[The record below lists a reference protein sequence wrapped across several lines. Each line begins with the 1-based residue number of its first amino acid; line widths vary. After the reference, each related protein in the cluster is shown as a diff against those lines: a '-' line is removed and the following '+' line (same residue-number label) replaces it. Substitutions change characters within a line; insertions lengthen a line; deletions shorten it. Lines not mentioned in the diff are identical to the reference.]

1 MWTILGVCL
10 KRFLWTALGTLSL
23 VLGVIGAILPVMPT
37 TPFLL
42 LAAACYY
49 RGSERMHDWLLTNR
63 WFGRYIA
70 DYRAG
75 LGVPLKTKVL
85 SLAML
90 WVSIAVSALLFAD
103 TWVLRSILAAVA
115 VGVTVHLMMI
125 KTRRSE

>member
-1 MWTILGVCL
+1 L
-10 KRFLWTALGTLSL
+10 KRFLWTTLGTLSL
-23 VLGVIGAILPVMPT
+23 ILGAVGAILPVMPT

-49 RGSERMHDWLLTNR
+49 RGSDRMHDWLLTNR

-70 DYRAG
+70 DYRSG

-90 WVSIAVSALLFAD
+90 WVSIGLSAVLFAD
-103 TWVLRSILAAVA
+103 TWGLRIILAIVA
-115 VGVTVHLMMI
+115 VGVTVHLLMI
-125 KTRRSE
+125 KTRRRE